1 MQLRPIAAMRG
12 RMIGFVSRVGGR
24 SVISPQKAEFQER
37 IARIA
42 AGQGSTRATVFVG
55 QDFTFSYQPQNR
67 RRKPGLAEV
76 LRNAGY
82 SLSFPFC
89 LAIGFL
95 SHALQC
101 YARWITLGVPQE
113 PANIDV
119 DMAVVAAASSSIA
132 ILLTHL
138 LGLRDRGLLVP
149 KVLGV
154 GGGMLFFHNLVH
166 AYPDFFDQVFSPI
179 WVAKITS
186 MTEASSLYFRGVSF
200 PF

>member
-12 RMIGFVSRVGGR
+12 RMIGAVARVGGR
-24 SVISPQKAEFQER
+24 SVITAQKAEFQNR

-42 AGQGSTRATVFVG
+42 AGEGSTRATVFVG
-55 QDFTFSYQPQNR
+55 QDFTFNYRPQNR
-67 RRKPGLAEV
+67 RRNAGLAET

-89 LAIGFL
+89 MAVGFL

-101 YARWITLGVPQE
+101 YARWILLGVPQ
-113 PANIDV
+113 PSANIDIE
-119 DMAVVAAASSSIA
+119 MAVVALTGACIA
-132 ILLTHL
+132 VLLTHL
-138 LGLRDRGLLVP
+138 LVLRDRGLLVP

-154 GGGMLFFHNLVH
+154 ASGMLFFHNLVH
-166 AYPDFFDQVFSPI
+166 AYPAFFGQVFSPI
-179 WVAKITS
+179 WVARIIST
-186 MTEASSLYFRGVSF
+186 TEPSSLLFRGVSF